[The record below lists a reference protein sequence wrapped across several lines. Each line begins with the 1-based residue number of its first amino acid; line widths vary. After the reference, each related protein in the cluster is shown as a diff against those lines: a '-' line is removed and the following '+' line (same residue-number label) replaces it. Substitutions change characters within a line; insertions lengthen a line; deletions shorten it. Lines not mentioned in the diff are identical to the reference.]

1 MNTSECNSGENTI
14 VLNETQSYVI
24 QIMLL
29 TTSITIVIPN
39 CLQVAVIVKT
49 LQFRVNSTKLA
60 LYLALCDLCLV
71 VFGLLPRAY
80 MLRKR
85 NSAFEVIA
93 STTTN
98 ITEVFFLFLS
108 KFSVVLISYDSY
120 LHVKC
125 PNRYS
130 EVLPTKKLRRFEL
143 LCLFAAAF
151 ISALSYINDKVIQFR
166 IPFLTFPSGIMITI
180 IVTFYYVRSIKLLSE
195 HRLRRTK
202 VSQND
207 KDITKLAKY
216 ILLIFG
222 CFHFTSLCIM
232 GINFATNSQYR
243 NFVTLLHRS
252 IFMLYS
258 PINVISFFFINR
270 TSSQYLKKLYRRY
283 FKTSTVANH
292 ESVPIAMQDIKQNHH
307 LPTKQSFSNQPSN
320 KSTGSPAMIDH

>member
-71 VFGLLPRAY
+71 VFRLLPRAY

-98 ITEVFFLFLS
+98 ITEVFFFCFCQNS
-108 KFSVVLISYDSY
+108 WLISYDRY
-120 LHVKC
+120 LHDKC

-130 EVLPTKKLRRFEL
+130 EVLPTKKLGRLEL

-166 IPFLTFPSGIMITI
+166 VPFLTFPFGIMITI
-180 IVTFYYVRSIKLLSE
+180 IVTFYYMRSIKLLSE

-216 ILLIFG
+216 ILLTFG

-232 GINFATNSQYR
+232 GINFATNTQYR

-292 ESVPIAMQDIKQNHH
+292 ESVPIAMQDVKQNHH

>member
-1 MNTSECNSGENTI
+1 MNTSECNSGENTV

-49 LQFRVNSTKLA
+49 LQFRVNSTKLS

-98 ITEVFFLFLS
+98 IKIFFLFLS
-108 KFSVVLISYDSY
+108 KFLVVLISYDRY

-130 EVLPTKKLRRFEL
+130 EVLPTKKLRRLEL
-143 LCLFAAAF
+143 LCLFAALQH
-151 ISALSYINDKVIQFR
+151 IS
-166 IPFLTFPSGIMITI
+166 
-180 IVTFYYVRSIKLLSE
+180 IV
-195 HRLRRTK
+195 
-202 VSQND
+202 
-207 KDITKLAKY
+207 
-216 ILLIFG
+216 
-222 CFHFTSLCIM
+222 
-232 GINFATNSQYR
+232 
-243 NFVTLLHRS
+243 
-252 IFMLYS
+252 LY
-258 PINVISFFFINR
+258 
-270 TSSQYLKKLYRRY
+270 
-283 FKTSTVANH
+283 
-292 ESVPIAMQDIKQNHH
+292 
-307 LPTKQSFSNQPSN
+307 
-320 KSTGSPAMIDH
+320 